1 MLPLPS
7 GVSDIDRGGTLPQ
20 VSGVGTPDGLVA
32 RNSTIDPVTGRVV
45 SRVIA
50 VGLFASSVV
59 AGCNG
64 STSAPTRAQTHTRTS
79 TPPVTGTSRAWPLWL
94 RPLPRRGVSACQS
107 LQRQSRYVVLCPG
120 KMFVPPSG
128 KGLPLAIR
136 PFPRGLQSSS
146 RRFPHLY
153 EVDFTYGAPS
163 NEVGP
168 ASNPHPA
175 QRHTPARF
183 FHLVIG
189 GGVFKLRQVSIE
201 QYIPGVGLTARRLG
215 TVTLGGRRGTLFLGR
230 SWPIGGY
237 LGGHLT
243 FVWRSNG
250 ARYFASLHTWVPMKQ
265 ARKTLGLLVKSFTP
279 ADELGSRHR
288 R

>member
-1 MLPLPS
+1 MM
-7 GVSDIDRGGTLPQ
+7 
-20 VSGVGTPDGLVA
+20 
-32 RNSTIDPVTGRVV
+32 GRAAWC
-45 SRVIA
+45 VIA
-50 VGLFASSVV
+50 VGLFASCAV

-64 STSAPTRAQTHTRTS
+64 AASPPTRRQAHTSTS
-79 TPPVTGTSRAWPLWL
+79 TPPVTAASRSWPTWL
-94 RPLPRRGVSACQS
+94 RPLPSRGVSACQS
-107 LQRQSRYVVLCPG
+107 LQRQSRYIVLCPA

-128 KGLPLAIR
+128 KGLPLEIR

-168 ASNPHPA
+168 PSNPHPA
-175 QRHTPARF
+175 QTHTPARF

-201 QYIPGVGLTARRLG
+201 QYIPGVGLTAHPLG
-215 TVTLGGRRGTLFLGR
+215 AVTLGGRRGTLWLGR

-250 ARYFASLHTWVPMKQ
+250 ARYFASLHTWVPRRQ
-265 ARKTLGLLVKSFTP
+265 TSRTLGILVSAFKP
-279 ADELGSRHR
+279 ADELGSGQHR
-288 R
+288 